1 MEGILALEDGTIL
14 RGRGFGH
21 EGWVAAEMCFNT
33 SMTGYEEIL
42 TDPSYRGQVVAL
54 TCPEIGNTGI
64 NPEDEESDHPQ
75 VAGLLVRR
83 LSRRASNWRE
93 RETLEVYLRRHK
105 VPALEEVDTRCLTRK
120 LRTMG
125 AMKGVLANQGMSA
138 EEAVRRAK
146 EWPGLGAKDYVA
158 EVTCRKSFEWDPK
171 GADFP
176 GRLGN
181 EKGSMPP
188 VRHRVAAIDCGMK
201 RNILRQ
207 LRAEGIQPVVFPA
220 QATAEEILKAKVDGV
235 FLSNGPGDPSVPT
248 YVHQTVRDLVGK
260 KPIFGICLGHQ
271 MLAHA
276 LGGKTYKLKFGH
288 RGGNQP
294 VQDLLFNLN
303 NPLKN
308 VTMRPFYM
316 DDAEISNA
324 EYRQFVNWV
333 RDSIAHTVLGNTIED
348 EDGNEYINWKARINW
363 KDPAV
368 VEELED
374 LFLPENQRVF
384 GRQEWNTARFVYN
397 YKKYDYTGAVA
408 SQSNRNRNEFVES
421 KSINIYPDTL
431 V

>member
-1 MEGILALEDGTIL
+1 MTSTGERGELSLLADMEGILALEDGTIL

-276 LGGKTYKLKFGH
+276 LGGKTFKLKFGH

-294 VQDLLFNLN
+294 VQDLRSGKVSITSQNHGYAVDPDSLPKGKVEVTHVNLN
-303 NPLKN
+303 DGTCEGIQLVGGGAFSVQYHPEAA
-308 VTMRPFYM
+308 PGPH
-316 DDAEISNA
+316 DAG
-324 EYRQFVNWV
+324 YFFRQFA
-333 RDSIAHTVLGNTIED
+333 DLL
-348 EDGNEYINWKARINW
+348 DGVKG
-363 KDPAV
+363 K
-368 VEELED
+368 
-374 LFLPENQRVF
+374 
-384 GRQEWNTARFVYN
+384 G
-397 YKKYDYTGAVA
+397 
-408 SQSNRNRNEFVES
+408 
-421 KSINIYPDTL
+421 
-431 V
+431 